1 MNIKISDN
9 VVWRDLDGEIVI
21 LNLTSG
27 VYFSVDGVGTRI
39 WILMSEQV
47 ATEEIVRQLIAE
59 FDVEEAQ
66 LRSDMESLV
75 KDLAGQGLIE
85 VSGNAHPVKIST

>member
-39 WILMSEQV
+39 WTLISEQV
-47 ATEEIVRQLIAE
+47 ATEEIIGKLISE
-59 FDVEEAQ
+59 FDVEETR
-66 LRSDMESLV
+66 LRNDMEALFQE
-75 KDLAGQGLIE
+75 LASQGLIE
-85 VSGNAHPVKIST
+85 NSE

>member
-47 ATEEIVRQLIAE
+47 APEEIVRQLIAE
-59 FDVEEAQ
+59 FEVEEAQ

-85 VSGNAHPVKIST
+85 VSG

>member
-1 MNIKISDN
+1 MNIKITDN
-9 VVWRDLDGEIVI
+9 VVWRDLEGEIVI
-21 LNLTSG
+21 LNLTSV

-47 ATEEIVRQLIAE
+47 TTEDIIRKLISE

-85 VSGNAHPVKIST
+85 VSG